1 MLRRIDDEQAQ
12 WVSRPTALALLVW
25 PLVGAVVV
33 LASAA
38 YRPMFRLF
46 TREDRVLEWVQVFGL
61 AAGVVLGALVAVHL
75 WRSGRRFPAVLWGL
89 FALGCF
95 FVAGEEIAWGQ
106 RILGLETPERL
117 ADINHQ
123 EEITVHNISDIP
135 VQTIFNGLF
144 ALLGFC
150 GSILAVAL
158 RGRWREHPLVD
169 LLAPPAALFNLFFLG
184 FVYRALRLLF
194 FPEPRFLVVKYGEFP
209 EACLS
214 VGLGLFAF
222 LVWRRV
228 RHDDRMPGI
237 RSRDSAL

>member
-1 MLRRIDDEQAQ
+1 VLRRIDDEQAE
-12 WVSRPTALALLVW
+12 WVSRPTALGLLVL

-33 LASAA
+33 VVSAA
-38 YRPMFRLF
+38 YRPLFRLL
-46 TREDRVLEWVQVFGL
+46 TREDRVLEWIQFFGL
-61 AAGVVLGALVAVHL
+61 VAGVVLGAVVAVLL
-75 WRSGRRFPAVLWGL
+75 WRSGRRLPAVLWGL

-135 VQTIFNGLF
+135 VQTVFNGLF

-150 GSILAVAL
+150 GSVVAVAV
-158 RGRWREHPLVD
+158 RGRGRDHPLVD

-184 FVYRALRLLF
+184 FLYRALRLLF

-228 RHDDRMPGI
+228 RREVGI
-237 RSRDSAL
+237 RSPESLP